1 MIFGIYAIKDQVTGL
16 FGQPFLEQNKG
27 AAVRRFEYVC
37 SKAEMIAADSQ
48 LFFLGTFNQE
58 TGEIVYKQ
66 QFLQSYVERED

>member
-37 SKAEMIAADSQ
+37 SKAEMVAADSQ
-48 LFFLGTFNQE
+48 LFLLGTFNQE
-58 TGEIVYKQ
+58 TGEIIYNQ
-66 QFLQSYVERED
+66 QFLQSYVQRED